1 MIDETK
7 AVAVLEALRARL
19 EHPGDETELVV
30 EGQDLRVWRLA
41 GADLAG

>member
-7 AVAVLEALRARL
+7 AVAVLGALRARL
-19 EHPGDETELVV
+19 EHPDDETEPVV

-41 GADLAG
+41 GADLVG